1 MTQLPHLTEDAVR
14 ALSTAQ
20 SFERGQSYYRE
31 GAIINPVRQGMRLK
45 AACAGSDPTPYRVTA
60 ILSAQ
65 GVAEASCTCPYDW
78 GGYCKHIVALLL
90 TWVHRPN
97 DFLVIE
103 ETSAVLERKSKPE
116 LIALIQEMLRRQ
128 PDLER
133 LLEVPLGVG
142 GKRRTPVDAE
152 TYRRQVRHAFR
163 RYEGY
168 GAEIDIAEELEA
180 IKEIGDRFAAQGD
193 WASAQAVYQAVVD
206 EGLEHYGE
214 TQDEGDIAGAIDE
227 AVSGLGECLVH
238 QADDPVARRGL
249 QRALFEVIRW
259 DISFGGIDMGS
270 EAVDYLL
277 DHATAEDRVEIR
289 HWVEEALS
297 KTDRTSTWSR
307 EAYFSLLLRLDELDG
322 QTDTF
327 LRRAKEAE
335 LYPQVAGKLL
345 ELGRVDEA
353 IATAR
358 EHLQQ
363 VHEVLPFAES
373 LEGTGRV
380 AEALALVKELV
391 GESADQRVSPWLAE
405 RYEKVGDLP
414 AALDLHLKRF
424 RQWLNVDQWAE
435 VQRVAEKAGTW
446 PELRLR
452 LLAEL
457 EREKQYP
464 LLVGIWLKD
473 QDPER
478 AWEAAQ
484 KIPEYGRLNYLYRVA
499 QASED
504 THPRRAAEVYQALAE
519 RAIAI
524 RGRGNYHQAA
534 IHLARARDLYRK
546 LGEAAAWEQ
555 YMADLRARHSSL
567 PALKDELRKA
577 NL

>member
-1 MTQLPHLTEDAVR
+1 MTQLPHLTEDTVR

-31 GAIINPVRQGMRLK
+31 GAVINPVRQGMHLK
-45 AACAGSDPTPYRVTA
+45 AACEGSEPTPYRVTA
-60 ILSAQ
+60 TLSEQ

-90 TWVHRPN
+90 IWVHRPN
-97 DFLVIE
+97 DFLVRE
-103 ETSAVLERKSKPE
+103 ETAAVLERKSKPE

-163 RYEGY
+163 GYEGY
-168 GAEIDIAEELEA
+168 GAEGDIAEELA
-180 IKEIGDRFAAQGD
+180 SIKEIGDRFAAQGD
-193 WASAQAVYQAVVD
+193 WASAQAVYQAIVN
-206 EGLEHYGE
+206 EGLERYGE
-214 TQDEGDIAGAIDE
+214 THDEGDIAGAIDE

-238 QADDPVARRGL
+238 QADDQVTRRGL
-249 QRALFEVIRW
+249 QRVLFEVIRW
-259 DISFGGIDMGS
+259 DINFGGIEMGS
-270 EAVDYLL
+270 EAGDYLL

-289 HWVEEALS
+289 RWVEEALAKS
-297 KTDRTSTWSR
+297 SRTSTWSR
-307 EAYFSLLLRLDELDG
+307 EAYFSLLLNLDELDG

-327 LRRAKEAE
+327 LRRAEEAE

-363 VHEVLPFAES
+363 VHEVLGFAEA

-391 GESADQRVSPWLAE
+391 GKSEDQRVSPWLAE
-405 RYEKVGDLP
+405 RYEKVGDFQT
-414 AALDLHLKRF
+414 ALDLRLQRF
-424 RQWLNVDQWAE
+424 RQWLSVDQWAE
-435 VQRVAEKAGTW
+435 VQRVAERAGTW

-457 EREKQYP
+457 EREKKYP
-464 LLVGIWLKD
+464 LLVDIWLRDK
-473 QDPER
+473 DPER

-484 KIPEYGRLNYLYRVA
+484 KIPEYSRLDYLYRVA
-499 QASED
+499 RASED
-504 THPRRAAEVYQALAE
+504 TQPQRAAEVYRALAE
-519 RAIAI
+519 RAIAS
-524 RGRGNYHQAA
+524 RGRDNYHQAA